1 MLLLQIPSRKE
12 YFLREKIESDEQ
24 SVASNSSSSS
34 SKSVKRS
41 RKHHTEAGPEDTKS
55 KTPQVS
61 IAQVR
66 IDSVRTS
73 AKVAKVEQSKVVS
86 ESKKDA
92 SAGDGTQV
100 TKAKCSNVRSRKIS
114 KVKEPV
120 NTSAAGEIGTN
131 TNTNKGNVKVGT
143 NR

>member
-1 MLLLQIPSRKE
+1 MNALLLQIPSRKE

-61 IAQVR
+61 IAQVS
-66 IDSVRTS
+66 IDSIRTS
-73 AKVAKVEQSKVVS
+73 AKVEQSKVVS

-100 TKAKCSNVRSRKIS
+100 TK
-114 KVKEPV
+114 
-120 NTSAAGEIGTN
+120 G
-131 TNTNKGNVKVGT
+131 
-143 NR
+143 